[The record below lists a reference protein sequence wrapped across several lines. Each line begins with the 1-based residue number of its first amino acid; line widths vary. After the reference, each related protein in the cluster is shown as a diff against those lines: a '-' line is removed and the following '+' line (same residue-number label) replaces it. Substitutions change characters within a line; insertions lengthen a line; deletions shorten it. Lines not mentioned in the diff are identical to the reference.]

1 MPPPVYFVQHLSGH
15 DERLLGMHTRRI
27 DLAHPA
33 VTRIVAG
40 LQPLDR
46 IDLRT
51 CLFDCHASL
60 VLGLRH
66 RIAEAEAAA
75 QGWRLFDAD
84 GVLCCKRFP
93 GGCAGDLSTGPS
105 TAGRLGTR
113 PAARHRPSRARQR
126 RITSRRWSMNTRS
139 LGAICSRAG

>member
-75 QGWRLFDAD
+75 ALIAPAKDEAASD
-84 GVLCCKRFP
+84 MVS
-93 GGCAGDLSTGPS
+93 DLPETGS
-105 TAGRLGTR
+105 DE
-113 PAARHRPSRARQR
+113 
-126 RITSRRWSMNTRS
+126 
-139 LGAICSRAG
+139 

>member
-93 GGCAGDLSTGPS
+93 GDAQVIYPQGHPPQADCARALLPGTG
-105 TAGRLGTR
+105 
-113 PAARHRPSRARQR
+113 PAARVSAASPH
-126 RITSRRWSMNTRS
+126 
-139 LGAICSRAG
+139 AGGR